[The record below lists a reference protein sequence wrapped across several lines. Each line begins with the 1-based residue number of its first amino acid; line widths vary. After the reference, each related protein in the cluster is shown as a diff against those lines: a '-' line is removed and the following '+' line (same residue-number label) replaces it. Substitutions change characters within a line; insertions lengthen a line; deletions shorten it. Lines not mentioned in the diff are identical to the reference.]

1 MTNAPIKI
9 NRKKSITLPTS
20 TDTSPAVGG
29 YSPAI
34 QEKAAEVEASIVEH
48 ISLDLLIPDPTQ
60 PRRKLEDEDI
70 DRIAQSIEA
79 NGLYQIPMVTQ
90 VGSKF
95 MLVSGHHRLEAHR
108 RLGRETMPCTVRQI
122 GDKATL
128 LKIQLGDNL
137 QRTDLTPLDTAAG
150 IQKLAMMQNISFKE
164 AGRSL
169 FLKRSQIA
177 EYEALVNP
185 SEAIQ
190 QLHDDGVTNDRR
202 ALYELKKLESVNP
215 KAAIEAIEKVRQGAE
230 EGAKKS
236 LIRQVLQKAVKQEKT
251 KQRGEK
257 LEKATQAEVVAQNNP
272 LPEPCYPSVVHTA
285 LTKNS
290 GVGYT
295 LALTTKDYETVT
307 FTLPESKMKDLLD
320 QLSEHSY

>member
-1 MTNAPIKI
+1 MSNAPIKI

-20 TDTSPAVGG
+20 TDSSPAVGG

-150 IQKLAMMQNISFKE
+150 IQKLAIMQNISFKE

-190 QLHDDGVTNDRR
+190 QLHDDGVTSDRR
-202 ALYELKKLESVNP
+202 ALYELKKLETLNP
-215 KAAIEAIEKVRQGAE
+215 EAAAEVIQKVRQGAE
-230 EGAKKS
+230 QGANKS
-236 LIRQVLQKAVKQEKT
+236 LIRQTAQKAVKREKT
-251 KQRGEK
+251 KQRGED
-257 LEKATQAEVVAQNNP
+257 LEAAIHKEVGLQNNP
-272 LPEPCYPSVVHTA
+272 LPELSNQTVIHSTV
-285 LTKNS
+285 TKNS
-290 GVGYT
+290 AGYT
-295 LALTTKDYETVT
+295 LTLTTKDYETLD
-307 FTLPESKMKDLLD
+307 FSIAESKLKDLLGD
-320 QLSEHSY
+320 LSLLLY